1 VIDRRELLASASNLG
16 LLPNVVEKDYVLG
29 WLLAGIFS
37 HPALQSSWVFK
48 GGTCLKKCYFETYRF
63 SEDLD
68 FTLTDASHLSVD
80 FLVTTFREVGE
91 WVYEQTGIEVP
102 PDRVQ
107 FEVFNNPR
115 GRAASQGK
123 ISYRG
128 PIAPSSDLP
137 RIKLD
142 LTLDEVLVLPPVSR
156 PVSHPYSDSP
166 EQGMQ
171 SRCYSYE
178 EVFAE
183 KVRALAER
191 ARPRDLYDVINL
203 FRHDEFHPAPA
214 VIHDTLTKKCAFKGI
229 AFPTLASLLPLREEL
244 EADWGVMLS
253 HQLPALPPVDAF
265 WSELPALFAWLEQA
279 AQPIVLAAYPLAAG
293 DVVIRPPAGAIS
305 IPGMAST
312 APIEVIRF
320 AASNRLCVELDYVD
334 ERGRRG
340 VRLIEPYS
348 MRRTQAGDIVLHALR
363 ADGSGH
369 RSYRVD
375 RIVAARATRQTFTP
389 HYAIELT
396 PMGPIS
402 VPPASYP
409 PRVQS
414 TPARTRATSRSGPTY
429 VYECSMCGK
438 RFEHS
443 KRDTTLRAHKDKN
456 GWPCSGRHG
465 FWVDTKW

>member
-80 FLVTTFREVGE
+80 FLVTTFRDVGD
-91 WVYEQTGIEVP
+91 WVYEQTGIEIP
-102 PDRVQ
+102 SDRVQ

-191 ARPRDLYDVINL
+191 ARPRDLT
-203 FRHDEFHPAPA
+203 F
-214 VIHDTLTKKCAFKGI
+214 
-229 AFPTLASLLPLREEL
+229 S
-244 EADWGVMLS
+244 
-253 HQLPALPPVDAF
+253 
-265 WSELPALFAWLEQA
+265 
-279 AQPIVLAAYPLAAG
+279 
-293 DVVIRPPAGAIS
+293 RPS
-305 IPGMAST
+305 RRS
-312 APIEVIRF
+312 V
-320 AASNRLCVELDYVD
+320 NR
-334 ERGRRG
+334 
-340 VRLIEPYS
+340 
-348 MRRTQAGDIVLHALR
+348 
-363 ADGSGH
+363 
-369 RSYRVD
+369 
-375 RIVAARATRQTFTP
+375 
-389 HYAIELT
+389 
-396 PMGPIS
+396 
-402 VPPASYP
+402 
-409 PRVQS
+409 
-414 TPARTRATSRSGPTY
+414 
-429 VYECSMCGK
+429 
-438 RFEHS
+438 
-443 KRDTTLRAHKDKN
+443 
-456 GWPCSGRHG
+456 
-465 FWVDTKW
+465 